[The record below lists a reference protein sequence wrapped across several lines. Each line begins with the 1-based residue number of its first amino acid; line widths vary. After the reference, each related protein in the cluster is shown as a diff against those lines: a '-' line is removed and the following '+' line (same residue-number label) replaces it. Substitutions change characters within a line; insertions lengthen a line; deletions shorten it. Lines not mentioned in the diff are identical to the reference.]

1 MTPHKSSSEKKPTI
15 PDRLVYGVLLCVEKL
30 LGVLPCSWVWHMGS
44 LLGAFA
50 YPLSGKRRD
59 IVRHNLS
66 TVHPEASEN
75 EIEQLSKEVFRRSFA
90 NLLCSLNTTHLSS
103 DKLAQVLSVEGLDNI
118 SGIHKDQG
126 AILLLFHM
134 GNWEILTKIRGL
146 IPHKNPLGSMYRPL
160 KNPLID
166 QHVRKQRE
174 AEGAQLF
181 SRKKG
186 LVMAQKFLKKGGFL
200 GILCDQYAGRAG
212 LKTKLFGAESSITP
226 LPAIL
231 ALKHQCPMIP
241 VSLATTAPGKWHLC
255 FHEPVHLP
263 STLDKI
269 SGTEHLIKTMERM
282 MKDYSQDVFWLH
294 DRWKIR
300 SRRHNLQPN
309 A

>member
-66 TVHPEASEN
+66 TVHPEASED

-90 NLLCSLNTTHLSS
+90 NLLCSVNTTQLSAKNLEDTIS
-103 DKLAQVLSVEGLDNI
+103 LEGLDNI
-118 SGIHKDQG
+118 SDINEDQG

-134 GNWEILTKIRGL
+134 GNWEILTKMPSF
-146 IPHKNPLGSMYRPL
+146 IPDKNPLGSMYRPL
-160 KNPLID
+160 KNPIID
-166 QHVRKQRE
+166 KHVKEQRE
-174 AEGAQLF
+174 ADGVELF

-186 LVMAQKFLKKGGFL
+186 LIMAHKFLKKGGFL
-200 GILCDQYAGRAG
+200 GILCDQWAGGAG
-212 LKTKLFGAESSITP
+212 IMADLFGKESSITP

-231 ALKHQCPMIP
+231 ALKHQCPVIP
-241 VSLATTAPGKWHLC
+241 VSLSTISPGKWEMR
-255 FHEPVHLP
+255 FHEAVRLP
-263 STLDKI
+263 PDLDKLSATKEI
-269 SGTEHLIKTMERM
+269 VKTMEKM
-282 MKDYSQDVFWLH
+282 MRTYSKDIFWMH

-300 SRRHNLQPN
+300 RRERI
-309 A
+309 